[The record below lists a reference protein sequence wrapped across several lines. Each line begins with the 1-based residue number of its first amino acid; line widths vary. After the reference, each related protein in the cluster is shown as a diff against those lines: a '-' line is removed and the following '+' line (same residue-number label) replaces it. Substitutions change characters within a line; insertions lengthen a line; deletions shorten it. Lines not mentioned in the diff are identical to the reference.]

1 MNKYFSVF
9 FVTILLYIFYIY
21 STEGFTGGYHH
32 GRGFHHPRHN
42 TWGGGSGVFYNPPRY
57 SDWYYPNY
65 WEYATP
71 VVTEVIREKPNY
83 TPFVTAVMGASF
95 VALLFLA
102 INK

>member
-1 MNKYFSVF
+1 MEKYFSIL

-21 STEGFTGGYHH
+21 SQTMVEGFDRRHFYRGGYR
-32 GRGFHHPRHN
+32 GRGYY
-42 TWGGGSGVFYNPPRY
+42 SGPRY
-57 SDWYYPNY
+57 SDWWYPNY
-65 WEYATP
+65 WEYSTP
-71 VVTEVIREKPNY
+71 VITEVIREKPRVPDY